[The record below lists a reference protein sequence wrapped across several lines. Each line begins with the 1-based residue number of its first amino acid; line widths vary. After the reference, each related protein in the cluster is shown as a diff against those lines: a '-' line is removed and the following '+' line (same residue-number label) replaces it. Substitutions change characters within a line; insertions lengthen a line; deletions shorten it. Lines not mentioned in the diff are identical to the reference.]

1 MNYKTL
7 LALRLLNFKSL
18 VIVAAFS
25 LTLTTNADAQ
35 SSLET
40 VLASVEK
47 NNRSL
52 AADRQFWEAKK
63 LEYKTGLT
71 LPNPTVQGQ
80 YLFGSPATAGN
91 QTDFFV
97 VQPFDFPTTYKKR
110 RELAAAQGAVSTF
123 EIAAR
128 RQEVLQE
135 AKLLCLEMIY
145 RNKLAAQHEQRR
157 TGLEKLRSDFQT
169 KLDRGDGNILD
180 VNKVRLQLLEITQ
193 LQAENAVE
201 LQKLQTQLTGLN
213 GGEALVFA
221 DTVYPPLPEIAAFEQ
236 LEKEIE
242 AADPLRQS
250 LEQEK
255 RIAEKQVELARSWR
269 LPKFEAGYHYQ
280 GILGQRFNGIHAGVT
295 LPIWEQ
301 KYHTEAQQAQVLFAD
316 LQIQRHRSEHFFEI
330 KEGFERQVALRKSLD
345 EYRTA
350 IASVSNTALL
360 DKALRLG
367 EITTIEYFL
376 ELSFY
381 QNALL
386 HFLKT
391 EHDYQVVVAEL
402 MQYGL

>member
-1 MNYKTL
+1 MNYKALIFNL
-7 LALRLLNFKSL
+7 LTCAIFARAN
-18 VIVAAFS
+18 
-25 LTLTTNADAQ
+25 AQ

-40 VLASVEK
+40 VLASIEK
-47 NNRSL
+47 NNPAL

-63 LEYKTGLT
+63 LEYRTGLT

-80 YLFGSPATAGN
+80 YLIGSPSTAGN
-91 QTDFFV
+91 QTDFFA
-97 VQPFDFPTTYKKR
+97 VQPFDFPTVYKKR
-110 RELAAAQGAVSTF
+110 RDLAALQGAASTPAT
-123 EIAAR
+123 AAR
-128 RQEVLQE
+128 RREVLLE

-145 RNKLAAQHEQRR
+145 RNKLAAQHERR
-157 TGLEKLRSDFQT
+157 KTSLEKLRGDFQS

-180 VNKVRLQLLEITQ
+180 LNKTRLQILETNQ
-193 LQAENAVE
+193 LQAENALA
-201 LQKLQTQLTGLN
+201 LQSLQTHLAALN
-213 GGEALVFA
+213 GGEAVVFR
-221 DTVYPPLPEIAAFEQ
+221 DTIYPPLPEIAAFEV

-242 AADPLRQS
+242 AADPVRQT

-255 RIAEKQVELARSWR
+255 RVAEKQSELAKAWR

-280 GILGQRFNGIHAGVT
+280 GILGQRFNGLHAGVT

-301 KYHTEAQQAQVLFAD
+301 KHRSQQAQAQVSFAD
-316 LQIQRHRSEHFFEI
+316 LQIQTHRNGRFFET
-330 KEGFERQVALRKSLD
+330 KARHERQAALKKSLD

-350 IASVSNTALL
+350 LASASNSALL

-376 ELSFY
+376 ETSFY

-391 EHDYQVVVAEL
+391 EQEYQVAVAEL
-402 MQYGL
+402 MKYRL